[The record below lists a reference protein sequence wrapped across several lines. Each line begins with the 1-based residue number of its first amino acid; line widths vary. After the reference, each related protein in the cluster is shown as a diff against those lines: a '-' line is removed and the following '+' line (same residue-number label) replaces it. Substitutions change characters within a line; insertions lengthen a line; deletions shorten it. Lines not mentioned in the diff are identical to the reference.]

1 MPQERKYANEY
12 LWPANTKSPNYYL
25 KKKTVQHCL
34 KRVLC
39 NDLMQTNPDG
49 CLKQEQ
55 NKIKLHKYHMNKLNN
70 IGYSCSLKFVD
81 SLWGLEKALLFKIT
95 QFYLKNMV

>member
-1 MPQERKYANEY
+1 MASKHKKPK
-12 LWPANTKSPNYYL
+12 LL
-25 KKKTVQHCL
+25 FKKTVQHCL

-70 IGYSCSLKFVD
+70 IGYSCSTISAD
-81 SLWGLEKALLFKIT
+81 LEKKRDPDNKMFKAHSYKGII
-95 QFYLKNMV
+95 VH